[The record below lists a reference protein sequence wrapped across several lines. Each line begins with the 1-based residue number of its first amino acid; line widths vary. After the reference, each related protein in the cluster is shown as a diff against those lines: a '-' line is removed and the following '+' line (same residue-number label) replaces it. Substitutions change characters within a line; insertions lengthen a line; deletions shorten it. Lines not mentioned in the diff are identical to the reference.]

1 MAELNAIVDL
11 SHDNGLVTFA
21 KAKKTGLLGAIHKA
35 TQGTQYPDP
44 KIRSIDL
51 GAAND
56 PVLIQLLV
64 LASAD
69 ATVTNLVETPVR
81 WRNSRVLI
89 VRSDLFGLQRNLF
102 YCDKTQVTSAPFLL
116 PALTDV
122 RNF

>member
-64 LASAD
+64 LAVPIRIHRRRPAQLEGLD
-69 ATVTNLVETPVR
+69 ALAIHR
-81 WRNSRVLI
+81 SRT
-89 VRSDLFGLQRNLF
+89 RPR
-102 YCDKTQVTSAPFLL
+102 TS
-116 PALTDV
+116 
-122 RNF
+122 